1 MSLDEYHFRP
11 VTQMNGPM
19 EIRFIDEDQR
29 ERHKGK
35 CREEARA
42 QQQEPFGP
50 HFTRMLNLAFQRVGG
65 RR

>member
-1 MSLDEYHFRP
+1 
-11 VTQMNGPM
+11 MNGPM

-50 HFTRMLNLAFQRVGG
+50 HFTRMLNLAFQRVAG